1 MHSAK
6 PNGPATFWQGFLL
19 PKILPANKPA
29 KPLGANP
36 ADGLKLFYRKLVC
49 KPNIFFV
56 CLPDILAPMK
66 PEETVDYN
74 IKVCWHAISRM
85 YNTQAAKHDITTS
98 IGFVLLNIDQ
108 ENGTPAT
115 KIAPLLGLETRSL
128 TRILRSMEERG
139 LIYKQADTQDKRS
152 VRIFLTEEGLRGKEI
167 SRQTVRH
174 FNQKVREKIP
184 QAQLETLFKVVGQ
197 INAMIESK
205 SLFDDF
211 MPKPLRPETTSA

>member
-1 MHSAK
+1 M
-6 PNGPATFWQGFLL
+6 T
-19 PKILPANKPA
+19 
-29 KPLGANP
+29 
-36 ADGLKLFYRKLVC
+36 
-49 KPNIFFV
+49 
-56 CLPDILAPMK
+56 

-74 IKVCWHAISRM
+74 IKVAWHAISRM

-108 ENGTPAT
+108 ELGTPAT

-128 TRILRSMEERG
+128 TRILRSMEEKG

-152 VRIFLTEEGLRGKEI
+152 VRIFLTEEGLRKKEV

-184 QAQLETLFKVVGQ
+184 QAQLEVMFKVVGQ
-197 INAMIESK
+197 ITGMIEGK
-205 SLFDDF
+205 TLFDDF
-211 MPKPLRPETTSA
+211 KLKPLRSESAA

>member
-1 MHSAK
+1 
-6 PNGPATFWQGFLL
+6 
-19 PKILPANKPA
+19 
-29 KPLGANP
+29 
-36 ADGLKLFYRKLVC
+36 
-49 KPNIFFV
+49 
-56 CLPDILAPMK
+56 MK

-74 IKVCWHAISRM
+74 IKVAWHAISRM

-128 TRILRSMEERG
+128 TRILRSMEEKG

-174 FNQKVREKIP
+174 FNLKVREKIP
-184 QAQLETLFKVVGQ
+184 QNQLDIMFKVIGQ
-197 INAMIESK
+197 ITGMIEGK
-205 SLFDDF
+205 TLFDDF
-211 MPKPLRPETTSA
+211 QLKQLRSESSTTEPRPL